1 MVQEEESLLTSPGA
15 DASPWLVFGES
26 LNGYIRTEVLSAACE
41 LGLFTYLNEA
51 GSATVAQVAGHFDIS
66 DHGARILL
74 LGCCE
79 AGLAERKGNGSYR
92 NTPASATYLVE
103 GEPFCMLAFVRF
115 TREVQQKTCGLLL
128 DSIRAGRPVGLRAL
142 GHDDNKTLYQA
153 FAEDKALE
161 DLFHKAMA
169 EYSKMSCLD
178 CAVED
183 LQGVRRLLDIGGG
196 NASVQMG
203 LLDKSPTLQG
213 TLFDLP
219 TVCEKAAE
227 NVRRRGMDT
236 RVSFHP
242 GDVFAEELPPGY
254 DGVLISH
261 FVEIFSPDRIRE
273 VYRKVQR
280 ALEPGGRLFLWT
292 ITSNDEET
300 GPLQAVKSSVYFVA
314 AASGNGMAYPAS
326 DHRRW
331 LHQAGLEVVTER
343 PHPEISHT
351 FFIARKRDL
360 ARP

>member
-1 MVQEEESLLTSPGA
+1 MSLPMSKEEDSVLTGLDP
-15 DASPWLVFGES
+15 SPWLVLGES
-26 LNGYIRTEVLSAACE
+26 LNGYIRTEVLTAACE

-51 GSATVAQVAGHFDIS
+51 GSATVEHIAERFGIPA
-66 DHGARILL
+66 HGVRILL

-79 AGLAERKGNGSYR
+79 AGLAERKADGSYR
-92 NTPASATYLVE
+92 NTPASATYLIE

-115 TREVQQKTCGLLL
+115 TREVQQKTCNLLM

-142 GHDDNKTLYQA
+142 GHEDTNTLYQA

-169 EYSKMSCLD
+169 EYSRMSCLD
-178 CAVED
+178 CAAED
-183 LQGVRRLLDIGGG
+183 LHGVRRLLDIGGG
-196 NASVQMG
+196 NGSVLMRQ
-203 LLDKSPTLQG
+203 LEKSPRLQG

-219 TVCEKAAE
+219 TVCDKAAE
-227 NVRRRGMDT
+227 NVRLHGMAD

-242 GDVFAEELPPGY
+242 GDVFAEELPTGY

-261 FVEIFSPDRIRE
+261 FVEIFSPEQIQG

-292 ITSNDEET
+292 ITSNDDET

-314 AASGNGMAYPAS
+314 AASGNGMAYPGS

-331 LHQAGLEVVTER
+331 LAEAGLEVVTEQ
-343 PHPEISHT
+343 PHPENSHT
-351 FFIARKRDL
+351 FFIARKR
-360 ARP
+360 